1 LPKGESGLTY
11 VSKMNLDFSS
21 RPLTALSPGQEGQV
35 VQVQGGRGMALRL
48 ARLGVRPGAV
58 VRLVSSGPLRG
69 PLLVEVEGMRVAL
82 GRGVARRILVRPLP

>member
-1 LPKGESGLTY
+1 
-11 VSKMNLDFSS
+11 
-21 RPLTALSPGQEGQV
+21 
-35 VQVQGGRGMALRL
+35 MALRL